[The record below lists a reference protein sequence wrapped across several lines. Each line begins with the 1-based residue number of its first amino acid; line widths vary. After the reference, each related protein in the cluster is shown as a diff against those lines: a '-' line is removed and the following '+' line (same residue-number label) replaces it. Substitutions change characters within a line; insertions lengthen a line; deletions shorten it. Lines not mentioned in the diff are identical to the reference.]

1 VTAQFFHA
9 ETYAPVGSH
18 GKRNLYDVLAEASRT
33 PGSHPHVLNARPPVV
48 VYGRHPTDLVAII
61 DARLSTATDRGRRRL
76 PRTFPVLLAA
86 VASIPVQ
93 PADMAANLDVRRRVD
108 AWVANNVKFA
118 IDEFGSS
125 LESVI
130 AHDDER
136 FFHLHAFAVPIPNPD
151 TQALSAETVWKPLAA
166 QGRVRRA
173 GGSRRA
179 QRDAYKTEAK
189 LVLDR
194 YYATVG
200 APSELQRAG
209 PNRARISRAAHLAR
223 THQVEEEARRN
234 AEVEQRQV
242 EIERREANLDS
253 EITRRNADYRAALVQ
268 ATTREIN
275 AIREDDAKRFRRAK
289 ESAQAVVARLAIAE
303 NEVERL
309 AELLREAGIE
319 VDANRRRTP

>member
-1 VTAQFFHA
+1 
-9 ETYAPVGSH
+9 
-18 GKRNLYDVLAEASRT
+18 
-33 PGSHPHVLNARPPVV
+33 
-48 VYGRHPTDLVAII
+48 
-61 DARLSTATDRGRRRL
+61 
-76 PRTFPVLLAA
+76 VLLAA

-108 AWVANNVKFA
+108 AWVVNNVRFF

-130 AHDDER
+130 SHDDER

-151 TQALSAETVWKPLAA
+151 NQSLSAETVWKPLAA

-179 QRDAYKTEAK
+179 QRDAYKADAK

-194 YYATVG
+194 YYTTVG
-200 APSELQRAG
+200 APSELQRSG

-223 THQVEEEARRN
+223 PHQAEEQARRN

-253 EITRRNADYRAALVQ
+253 EITRRIADNRAALIQ

-275 AIREDDAKRFRRAK
+275 AVRANDAKQFQRAR
-289 ESAQAVVARLAIAE
+289 ESALAVIARLAIAE

-309 AELLREAGIE
+309 SELLREVGIE